1 MCNSCLENVH
11 YTKSVSE
18 NNNEVDV
25 VGGNGVEG
33 ERVEWAEQLDHETR
47 FSFIAGIQHLLSEIF
62 IRE

>member
-1 MCNSCLENVH
+1 MH

-33 ERVEWAEQLDHETR
+33 ERVEWAERLDHETR